1 MSQALHSHGLAG
13 EEVAPVW
20 APLTAGE
27 LQPLLA
33 QYPQVG
39 WLQRID
45 WHSPRPFSAAA
56 LVSTA
61 SGEWFIKRHAQQVR
75 SAAWLEEEHRFIAHL
90 RTQGIP
96 APDVQISETGAT
108 AIASGPWT
116 YEIHARSPGD
126 DLYRDAQSWS
136 PFQSTAHALAAGA
149 ALARLHNAAE
159 GFDDAPRQT
168 DVLTSRCH
176 AFTQPDPLA
185 TLALQ
190 IDNSPALTRYLANRD
205 WRAELSRALLPAH
218 ANLLPHLAAQPPL
231 WTHNDWHASNLLWA
245 GGHVSSV
252 LDFGLCDRTCAL
264 YDLATALERNA
275 IPWLDLDVGGVAR
288 ADLATV
294 DALLSGY
301 ASERALPAI
310 DALIAWLPLVH
321 ADFAVSET
329 EYFEGILNDRAS
341 ADIAWDDYLL
351 RHADWFNGP
360 EGQRLLDHL
369 RQGNGS

>member
-1 MSQALHSHGLAG
+1 M
-13 EEVAPVW
+13 
-20 APLTAGE
+20 
-27 LQPLLA
+27 
-33 QYPQVG
+33 
-39 WLQRID
+39 
-45 WHSPRPFSAAA
+45 
-56 LVSTA
+56 
-61 SGEWFIKRHAQQVR
+61 
-75 SAAWLEEEHRFIAHL
+75 
-90 RTQGIP
+90 
-96 APDVQISETGAT
+96 
-108 AIASGPWT
+108 
-116 YEIHARSPGD
+116 
-126 DLYRDAQSWS
+126 
-136 PFQSTAHALAAGA
+136 
-149 ALARLHNAAE
+149 
-159 GFDDAPRQT
+159 
-168 DVLTSRCH
+168 LTSRCH

-190 IDNSPALTRYLANRD
+190 IDNSPALSRYLANRD

-218 ANLLPHLAAQPPL
+218 ANLLPHLADQPPL

-245 GGHVSSV
+245 NGNVSSV

-301 ASERALPAI
+301 ASQRPLPAM

-369 RQGNGS
+369 RQGSGS